1 MFTYVA
7 YFVAKAFLF
16 LRSCVVTNES
26 VSNFIDQ
33 VNENK
38 SHFILVQNNL
48 SI

>member
-1 MFTYVA
+1 MFTYVT
-7 YFVAKAFLF
+7 YFVAKTFLF

-26 VSNFIDQ
+26 VSIFIDH

-38 SHFILVQNNL
+38 SHFILVRNNL